1 MRHCRYTK
9 TDMRR
14 TGTIRG
20 AQIELEEPVN
30 LPEGT
35 RVRLIIQPVCEASSR
50 PLIGLFREHAELID
64 ALVEAIMNDRETRP
78 LRVGDGQNDFG
89 Y

>member
-1 MRHCRYTK
+1 MRCS
-9 TDMRR
+9 
-14 TGTIRG
+14 GTIRG

-64 ALVEAIMNDRETRP
+64 DIIEAIMTERETRP
-78 LRVGDGQNDFG
+78 LRADDGQNDFG